1 MNPVWLIAVPLA
13 LAFISTFANR
23 ISNWLLFLSA
33 IFNAVAGIFLS
44 FSSGTVS
51 YSIGGWRSPFGID
64 LIVTDAT
71 RILLPVANILF
82 FFAVI
87 IHLSKKRALEKFS
100 VVYTISL
107 ASLNGILLTNDLFNL
122 FVFLE
127 IAGVAAYLLAMTG
140 KEGESKVAAFK
151 YLLLGSV
158 GSLLYLLGVAVLY
171 AAAGTLNISAIAT
184 KVSDGLLNGDVMLV
198 SSLLMIAGLGV
209 ESKLVPFNGWVP
221 GVFTKSSN
229 MATLVLASVYPVAM
243 ISTFSR
249 VILAVGDRRALD
261 LVIVLGVATVLI
273 GEVIAFKQRNLR
285 STLTYS
291 SIAQSGLAIFLVG
304 IGTIE
309 ALTASVMLIINNA
322 LAKFVLF
329 SVDSYTTEELGADD
343 LESLYGLGKVAPVAG
358 LIFTVSALSISGM
371 PLFLG
376 FRAKLLAISSSFE
389 SLLVVPIVIL
399 LAAAIEITYYFRW
412 IFALYRPYKGEER
425 ARLSL
430 PLELM
435 AIGVVLAAILV
446 FLGSSSH
453 ETLMAFSKAGN
464 AMVDAIITLG
474 KNLIGGV

>member
-13 LAFISTFANR
+13 LAFISTFANK
-23 ISNWLLFLSA
+23 ISNWLLILSA

-51 YSIGGWRSPFGID
+51 YSIGGWRTPFGID

-87 IHLSKKRALEKFS
+87 IHFSKKRASEKFS

-140 KEGESKVAAFK
+140 KKGESKVAAFK

-158 GSLLYLLGVAVLY
+158 GSLLYLLGIAVLY

-285 STLTYS
+285 STLAYS

-304 IGTIE
+304 IGTVE

-343 LESLYGLGKVAPVAG
+343 LESLYGLGRMAPVVG

-371 PLFLG
+371 PLFFG

-399 LAAAIEITYYFRW
+399 LAAVIEITYYFRW
-412 IFALYRPYKGEER
+412 IFALYRPYQGEER

-446 FLGSSSH
+446 FLGSSSY
-453 ETLMAFSKAGN
+453 ETLMTFSKAGN

>member
-158 GSLLYLLGVAVLY
+158 GSLR
-171 AAAGTLNISAIAT
+171 
-184 KVSDGLLNGDVMLV
+184 KH
-198 SSLLMIAGLGV
+198 
-209 ESKLVPFNGWVP
+209 
-221 GVFTKSSN
+221 
-229 MATLVLASVYPVAM
+229 
-243 ISTFSR
+243 R
-249 VILAVGDRRALD
+249 
-261 LVIVLGVATVLI
+261 
-273 GEVIAFKQRNLR
+273 
-285 STLTYS
+285 
-291 SIAQSGLAIFLVG
+291 
-304 IGTIE
+304 
-309 ALTASVMLIINNA
+309 
-322 LAKFVLF
+322 
-329 SVDSYTTEELGADD
+329 
-343 LESLYGLGKVAPVAG
+343 
-358 LIFTVSALSISGM
+358 
-371 PLFLG
+371 
-376 FRAKLLAISSSFE
+376 
-389 SLLVVPIVIL
+389 
-399 LAAAIEITYYFRW
+399 
-412 IFALYRPYKGEER
+412 
-425 ARLSL
+425 
-430 PLELM
+430 
-435 AIGVVLAAILV
+435 
-446 FLGSSSH
+446 H
-453 ETLMAFSKAGN
+453 H
-464 AMVDAIITLG
+464 
-474 KNLIGGV
+474 